1 MNFGLADDN
10 EFIKKLTE
18 LILANLE
25 DEKFGAKELVLK
37 TGMNHST
44 IHRRLKSIV
53 GKNISQFICE
63 IRLRKALD
71 LLNLDGM
78 TAAEVSYKVG
88 FSSPA
93 YFNNRF
99 HKQFGYPPGEFKKRG
114 SSGNEETSS
123 FDLIELDNFRQKEV
137 PAKTNRRHKLI
148 ARFTYGILLLIFLIF
163 LIVNGSTGF
172 SIFNMFLQPLDSE
185 KSIAVLPFRNISN
198 DNENQYFADGVM
210 EEILNHLFNVTELRV
225 ISRTSVEQFRESNKT
240 APEIAKILGVKY
252 VLEGS
257 VQKYGNKVR
266 VTIQLIDTKREQH
279 IISKKFDR
287 EMSDIFNIQ
296 SEIAK
301 QVASELQTS
310 LSLEEIKKID
320 ARPTQNLE
328 AYNLYLLGRFYLNR
342 STENEL
348 KKSKDYFEKALI
360 IDPNFTSAIIGL
372 SRVHFSL
379 AFFGWSS
386 PSIGFGKA
394 KELALTALKLDK
406 NSAEAHSA
414 LGSIYC
420 WSEWK
425 WEEARKEYIK
435 AIELKPNDASGYA
448 DYSVLLDIL
457 GEREKA
463 REQINIA
470 LELAPTS
477 PDCIYQSSWYY
488 YNERKFDESLAGWQ
502 KFKEFNMN
510 DIWAYMNCLSIYFW
524 QDDGPKSIAELQK
537 IFSKDTASLK
547 YVYKVK
553 QLYEQSGEIG
563 LLNWLIDL
571 ELHKPN
577 PSPII
582 LANYYAQLGNK
593 EAVLNHLEKAVKE
606 RRPWIPRIFSALECE
621 FLHKDPRYIDM
632 IKTMGLYNYFLTYE
646 SNYHQH

>member
-114 SSGNEETSS
+114 SSGNEENSS
-123 FDLIELDNFRQKEV
+123 SDLIELDNFRQKEV
-137 PAKTNRRHKLI
+137 PAKKNRRHKLI

-240 APEIAKILGVKY
+240 APEIAKMLGVKY

-379 AFFGWSS
+379 AFFWWSS

-510 DIWAYMNCLSIYFW
+510 DIWTYMNCLSIYFW
-524 QDDGPKSIAELQK
+524 QDDGSKAIGELQK
-537 IFSKDTASLK
+537 IFSMDTTTLK
-547 YVYKVK
+547 YVDKVK
-553 QLYEQSGEIG
+553 QLYDKSGIEG

>member
-18 LILANLE
+18 LILSNLG

-44 IHRRLKSIV
+44 IHRRLKSIA

-63 IRLRKALD
+63 IRLWKALD
-71 LLNLDGM
+71 LLNQDGM
-78 TAAEVSYKVG
+78 TASEVSYKVG

-114 SSGNEETSS
+114 SSGNEENINGNSV
-123 FDLIELDNFRQKEV
+123 ELPNSWPKEV
-137 PAKTNRRHKLI
+137 LAKTNRRRKRI
-148 ARFTYGILLLIFLIF
+148 AIFTYGILLLIFLIF
-163 LIVNGSTGF
+163 LIANGSAGI
-172 SIFNMFLQPLDSE
+172 SILKTFWQAKDPE
-185 KSIAVLPFRNISN
+185 KSIAVLPFKNISN
-198 DNENQYFADGVM
+198 DSENQYFADGVM
-210 EEILNHLFNVTELRV
+210 EEILNHLFSIKQLRV
-225 ISRTSVEQFRESNKT
+225 ISRTSVEQFHESTKT
-240 APEIAKILGVKY
+240 APEIAKMLGVNY
-252 VLEGS
+252 ILEGS

-266 VTIQLIDTKREQH
+266 VTIQLIETKREQH
-279 IISKKFDR
+279 IFSKKFDR
-287 EMSDIFNIQ
+287 EMSDIFSIQ

-301 QVASELQTS
+301 QVAYELQTS

-320 ARPTQNLE
+320 AKPTQNLE
-328 AYNLYLLGRFYLNR
+328 AYNFYLLGRFFLNR
-342 STENEL
+342 STEDEL

-394 KELALTALKLDK
+394 KELALTALELDK

-502 KFKEFNMN
+502 KVKELNLN

-524 QDDGPKSIAELQK
+524 QDDGSKAIGELQK
-537 IFSKDTASLK
+537 IFSMDTTTLK
-547 YVYKVK
+547 YVDKVK
-553 QLYEQSGEIG
+553 QLYDKSGIEG
-563 LLNWLIDL
+563 LLNWLIEL
-571 ELHKPN
+571 ELQKPN
-577 PSPII
+577 SSPIL
-582 LANYYAQLGNK
+582 LANYYSQLGNK
-593 EAVLNHLEKAVKE
+593 EVVLNYLEKAVDE
-606 RRPWIPRIFSALECE
+606 RSPWIPRLFSTLECE
-621 FLHKDPRYIDM
+621 FLHRDPRYIAM
-632 IKTMGLYNYFLTYE
+632 IKKMGLYNYFLNYE
-646 SNYHQH
+646 SKYRQH